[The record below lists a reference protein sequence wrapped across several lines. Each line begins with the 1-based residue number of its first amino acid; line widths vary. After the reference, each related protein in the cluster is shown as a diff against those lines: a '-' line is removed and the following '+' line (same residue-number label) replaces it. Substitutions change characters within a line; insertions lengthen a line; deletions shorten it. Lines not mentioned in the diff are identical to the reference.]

1 MDGIRDLLVTL
12 RGVIATYPLG
22 SVVVVAVVLGLYL
35 WDVWRRPD
43 KACTWCEGKGRVLA
57 DSFFLRRL
65 TGGSCLFC
73 QDNPWRMRRVARW
86 LGWTYNSRVG

>member
-1 MDGIRDLLVTL
+1 MDGLRDLLAVF
-12 RGVIATYPLG
+12 AEYPVG
-22 SVVVVAVVLGLYL
+22 TASIVVVLLGFYL

-43 KACTWCEGKGRVLA
+43 KACTWCEGKGRILA

-73 QDNPWRMRRVARW
+73 RDNPWRLRRVARW

>member
-1 MDGIRDLLVTL
+1 MDAVRSLVD
-12 RGVIATYPLG
+12 VIAEYPVHTAVIAG
-22 SVVVVAVVLGLYL
+22 VVLVIYL

-57 DSFFLRRL
+57 NSLFLHRL

-73 QDNPWRMRRVARW
+73 RDNPWRLRWMARI
-86 LGWTYNSRVG
+86 LGWTYNSRVD